1 MSLVNA
7 ETTRTVSQRLLVSF
21 HANSQLKVLQ
31 EKETTKNNF
40 ALLHSIVVLKILILF
55 GLEISGLSDV
65 KTKYIKGLWILSL
78 YTNLEK

>member
-40 ALLHSIVVLKILILF
+40 AL
-55 GLEISGLSDV
+55 
-65 KTKYIKGLWILSL
+65 
-78 YTNLEK
+78 